1 MKFNEIKANFDKIE
15 FHRPTK
21 NVTGTG
27 VQLKGT
33 VDGKLNVQMAK
44 QLTPHSRESQATYA
58 WTDPDKNTMFI
69 LSADEL
75 REVIMLIRKTL
86 KGKATLFNQDKHNK
100 FAENPDFDCVK
111 KYHQSGTGGKTI
123 MFLPKE
129 YRDQLQLE
137 MSVSFKKN
145 GQNLLFTFSFTK
157 QEMEKLEMI
166 FYLHQVRELPIPQGF
181 MSCIVDENKEVLKC
195 DYMPNL
201 NAGDFIV
208 LTINGAKKNFRIQ
221 TKTFVTQKNIIVY
234 SV

>member
-1 MKFNEIKANFDKIE
+1 MRFNEIKANFDKIE

-33 VDGKLNVQMAK
+33 ADGKLNVQMAK

-181 MSCIVDENKEVLKC
+181 MSCIVDENKEVLKY